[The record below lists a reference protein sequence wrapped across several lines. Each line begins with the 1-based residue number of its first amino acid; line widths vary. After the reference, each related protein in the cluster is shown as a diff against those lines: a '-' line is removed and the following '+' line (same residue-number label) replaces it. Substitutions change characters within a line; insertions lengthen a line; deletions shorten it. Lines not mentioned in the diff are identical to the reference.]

1 MTQLI
6 PNDDA
11 ERQSNSEQNPP
22 PPASPEE
29 TRRASSLTIYTKEEC
44 AAGLTRLIGPLA
56 VGILKPG
63 QANAMRAVFQNLLT
77 FHERNEKLHTDGLGV
92 DADVLRSVKN
102 NPKVLAYLAPF
113 LSPE

>member
-1 MTQLI
+1 
-6 PNDDA
+6 
-11 ERQSNSEQNPP
+11 
-22 PPASPEE
+22 
-29 TRRASSLTIYTKEEC
+29 
-44 AAGLTRLIGPLA
+44 
-56 VGILKPG
+56 
-63 QANAMRAVFQNLLT
+63 MRAVFQNLLT